1 MLLDVLTLLG
11 ALYVLLTIV
20 EYLCSLLKP
29 AAKSEKTDRDPKPT
43 GGSDNSQKDICNTCG
58 QRPQQA
64 KSKIQY
70 IIMANELGTAVQH
83 QQPEPEL
90 DQYQSEILKRRKRI
104 AAGEVK
110 GFYLT
115 GSNTGSTETGDS
127 KDAEG

>member
-11 ALYVLLTIV
+11 ALYVLLTVV

-29 AAKSEKTDRDPKPT
+29 AAKSEKSNQAQKSS
-43 GGSDNSQKDICNTCG
+43 GGGASQKDICNNCG

-70 IIMANELGTAVQH
+70 IIMANELGTAVQ
-83 QQPEPEL
+83 QQPAPE

-115 GSNTGSTETGDS
+115 GGNTGS
-127 KDAEG
+127 AEGNDPNFIDG